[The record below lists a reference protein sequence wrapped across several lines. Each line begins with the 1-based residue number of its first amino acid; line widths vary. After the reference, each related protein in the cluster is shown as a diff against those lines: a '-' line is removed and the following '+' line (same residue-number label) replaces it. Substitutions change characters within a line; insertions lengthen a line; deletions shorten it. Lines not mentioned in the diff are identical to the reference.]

1 MKDLE
6 SNTNHSSS
14 HSTDSEE
21 LVNEGDAV
29 IGQALKW
36 SAFAAVFLLICGFI
50 AYNLLKPKEK
60 KITAVNSVIEA
71 PEQRVIPAKEYVPEA
86 KFTDITSES
95 GINFE
100 HNNGATGDKL
110 LPESMGAGVAFFD
123 FDSDGDQDLLFIN
136 GTWWPWDIKKKP
148 ELKPTTAALYR
159 NNGKGMF
166 EDVTVGSGLDVPF
179 YGMG

>member
-86 KFTDITSES
+86 KSVSYTHLT
-95 GINFE
+95 
-100 HNNGATGDKL
+100 
-110 LPESMGAGVAFFD
+110 LPP
-123 FDSDGDQDLLFIN
+123 SDL
-136 GTWWPWDIKKKP
+136 
-148 ELKPTTAALYR
+148 
-159 NNGKGMF
+159 
-166 EDVTVGSGLDVPF
+166 V
-179 YGMG
+179 

>member
-14 HSTDSEE
+14 HSTDSDE

-60 KITAVNSVIEA
+60 KITAAE
-71 PEQRVIPAKEYVPEA
+71 EQEIRR
-86 KFTDITSES
+86 
-95 GINFE
+95 
-100 HNNGATGDKL
+100 TGNQEKRR
-110 LPESMGAGVAFFD
+110 AC
-123 FDSDGDQDLLFIN
+123 
-136 GTWWPWDIKKKP
+136 K
-148 ELKPTTAALYR
+148 
-159 NNGKGMF
+159 
-166 EDVTVGSGLDVPF
+166 
-179 YGMG
+179 